1 MSATQAQVAFAAEF
15 VLFLAAL
22 AGVAVLV
29 LRPELLAPDR
39 WSRWAMATGFLAI
52 GAASFVHGSLIE
64 PEAGSAWVVA
74 PRLAGLLLLAAVT
87 VPARPSVVIHLARLA
102 VGVLVAAEVA
112 ALVVADPG
120 TGIDVARIVGAAL
133 LAAVLFFV
141 ARRSIPA
148 RVAAGAAGT
157 VLLVVLAV
165 SVTLSNVL
173 VDNVQNEVLRRTE
186 TRAASEAGGAKR
198 APDASRVRAAS
209 VAQLVRDRTR
219 NLGDPRVVRAQQL
232 LLALAAD
239 PASPDGQQ
247 AAGELETSLKQLG
260 EGLGTDFGSTV
271 GLLAFVTPTGV
282 VVPGIGVP
290 AEPGARAQLGFLDV
304 VQQAIDDQ
312 TAQSAPEILNRS
324 LLAVGAAPVAL
335 ETADGPQF
343 VGVVVAADPI
353 DDSTLQGGIR
363 DDADLSLA
371 IVGADGVLARAGT
384 QPPSAVLRAVADEA
398 MRTISPASRA
408 TTGRFVAASPILR
421 GARPVAA
428 VVASA
433 PSRLADD
440 TRQRLFRTLFI
451 VALLATLAA
460 IVLAA
465 LIGNRI
471 GQGLQRLTST
481 AEEIQSGNLD
491 VKVGLTQTDEL
502 GVLGTA
508 FDRMAGSL
516 RTMTD
521 ELREAAID
529 EARLRGRIEAVL
541 GGMGEALVA
550 VDVEGLVTDFNAAA
564 EELFGTT
571 ARQVRGRPVTSL
583 SLHGPKGDNL
593 GMRLSEPPTAPW
605 ASEGVVLR
613 ADGAEVPV
621 AVSGAALRGAAG
633 QLAGSVAVVRD
644 MRREREVDRMKTE
657 FLSNISHEMKTPLTP
672 IKGYA
677 QMLASRDLPPDRA
690 RAFAAEIVA
699 GARQLE
705 RVINQLVN
713 FATMA
718 AGRLEPHPEALKPRA
733 VLDDVVARWSDRL
746 GDEHAVER
754 KVSRGT
760 PDLLVDRR
768 LLDLSLD
775 ELLDNAVK
783 YSPDGGRITITA
795 SSDGNGSVLVSV
807 ADRGVGVP
815 ADRLESIFADFAQG
829 DGSSTREFGGLGLG
843 LPLVRHVAQ
852 VHGGELTVES
862 TEGQGSTFTLRLPA
876 VQPRP

>member
-29 LRPELLAPDR
+29 LRPQLLAPR
-39 WSRWAMATGFLAI
+39 PRSRWAMGIGFL
-52 GAASFVHGSLIE
+52 GVGTASFVHGSLIE
-64 PEAGSAWVVA
+64 PDAGSAWVVGT
-74 PRLAGLLLLAAVT
+74 RLVGLLLLAAVA
-87 VPARPSVVIHLARLA
+87 VPARSSTVVHVARLA
-102 VGVLVAAEVA
+102 VGVLLVAEVTTLLA
-112 ALVVADPG
+112 DDPG
-120 TGIDVARIVGAAL
+120 TAIDVARIVGAGL
-133 LAAVLFFV
+133 LAAILFV
-141 ARRSIPA
+141 VSRRSIPA

-165 SVTLSNVL
+165 SVTLSNVV

-186 TRAASEAGGAKR
+186 TRAASEAGAAR
-198 APDASRVRAAS
+198 RSPDAARIRAAS

-232 LLALAAD
+232 LLALAND
-239 PASPDGQQ
+239 PASTQGRQ
-247 AAGELETSLKQLG
+247 AAGELTNSLNGLG
-260 EGLGTDFGSTV
+260 NGLGTEV
-271 GLLAFVTPTGV
+271 GVSPPLLSFVTPTGV
-282 VVPGIGVP
+282 VVPGPGVP
-290 AEPGARAQLGFLDV
+290 TDPGALAQLGFLDV
-304 VQQAIDDQ
+304 VQQAIEDQ
-312 TAQSAPEILNRS
+312 TAISAPEILNDR
-324 LLAVGAAPVAL
+324 LLAVGAAPVRL
-335 ETADGPQF
+335 DTTEGPKF
-343 VGVVVAADPI
+343 IGVVVAADPL
-353 DDSTLQGGIR
+353 DDSTLRASIR

-371 IVGADGVLARAGT
+371 IVGADGVLAKAGA
-384 QPPSAVLRAVADEA
+384 QPPTRTLREVASEA
-398 MRTISPASRA
+398 MRSVGPASR
-408 TTGRFVAASPILR
+408 TTDGRFLAASPVPP

-428 VVASA
+428 IVASA

-451 VALLATLAA
+451 VALLATLVA

-471 GQGLQRLTST
+471 GRGLQRLTST
-481 AEEIQSGNLD
+481 AEEIQAGNLD

-550 VDVEGLVTDFNAAA
+550 VDVDGLVTDFNAAA
-564 EELFGTT
+564 EELFGIT
-571 ARQVRGRPVTSL
+571 APEVRGRPVASL
-583 SLHGPKGDNL
+583 SLHDPKGDNL
-593 GMRLSEPPTAPW
+593 GMRLSEPPSAPW
-605 ASEGVVLR
+605 ASEGVVRR
-613 ADGAEVPV
+613 ADGLEVPV

-657 FLSNISHEMKTPLTP
+657 FLSNISHEMRTPLTP

-690 RAFAAEIVA
+690 RAFAAEIVS

-746 GDEHAVER
+746 GDEHEVER

-783 YSPDGGRITITA
+783 YSPDGGRITISA

-862 TEGQGSTFTLRLPA
+862 AEGRGSTFTLRLPA
-876 VQPRP
+876 AEAP

>member
-29 LRPELLAPDR
+29 LRPNLLAPVR
-39 WSRWAMATGFLAI
+39 WARWAMVAGFLLV
-52 GAASFVHGSLIE
+52 GAASFVHGSLLV
-64 PEAGSAWVVA
+64 PEADAAGVVG
-74 PRLAGLLLLAAVT
+74 PRLAGLLLLAAVA
-87 VPARPSVVIHLARLA
+87 VPARGAKVVHLARLA
-102 VGVLVAAEVA
+102 VGVLLAAEVA
-112 ALVVADPG
+112 TIVVRDPS
-120 TGIDVARIVGAAL
+120 TPIDVLRIAGAVL
-133 LAAVLFFV
+133 LTGLLFFV

-165 SVTLSNVL
+165 SVTLSTVV
-173 VDNVQNEVLRRTE
+173 VDNVQDEVLQRTE
-186 TRAASEAGGAKR
+186 TRAASEAGGAR
-198 APDASRVRAAS
+198 RSPDAARVRAAS
-209 VAQLVRDRTR
+209 VAQLVRESTA
-219 NLGDPRVVRAQQL
+219 NLADPRVVAAQQL

-239 PASPDGQQ
+239 PTSPQGRQ
-247 AAGELETSLKQLG
+247 ATAELTQTLKALG
-260 EGLGTDFGSTV
+260 NGLGTEAGASP
-271 GLLAFVTPTGV
+271 GLLSFVTPSGV
-282 VVPGIGVP
+282 VVPGPGVP
-290 AEPGARAQLGFLDV
+290 TEPGALAQLGFLDV
-304 VQQAIDDQ
+304 VQQAIVDQ
-312 TAQSAPEILNRS
+312 APVSSPEILNKQ
-324 LLAVGAAPVAL
+324 LLAVGAAPVRL
-335 ETADGPQF
+335 ETKEGPKF
-343 VGVVVAADPI
+343 VGVVVAADPV
-353 DDSTLQGGIR
+353 DDSSLRSSIR

-371 IVGADGVLARAGT
+371 IVGADGVLAKAGT
-384 QPPSAVLRAVADEA
+384 QPPTRTLREVADEA
-398 MRTISPASRA
+398 MRSAGTASRA
-408 TTGRFVAASPILR
+408 TNGRFVAASPVLR
-421 GARPVAA
+421 VAA

-440 TRQRLFRTLFI
+440 TRQRLFRTLFV

-471 GQGLQRLTST
+471 GRGLQQLTRT

-491 VKVGLTQTDEL
+491 VKAELDQADEL

-550 VDVEGLVTDFNAAA
+550 ADVDGNVTDFNAAA
-564 EELFGTT
+564 EDLFGTP
-571 ARQVRGRPVTSL
+571 ARDVRGRPVASL

-593 GMRLSEPPTAPW
+593 AMRLSEPPTAPW
-605 ASEGVVLR
+605 ASEGVVTR

-621 AVSGAALRGAAG
+621 AISGSALRGAAG
-633 QLAGSVAVVRD
+633 ELAGSVAVVRD
-644 MRREREVDRMKTE
+644 VRREREVDRMKTE

-677 QMLASRDLPPDRA
+677 QMLATRDLPADRA
-690 RAFAAEIVA
+690 RDFAAEIVS

-718 AGRLEPHPEALKPRA
+718 AGRLEPHPEVVKPRA
-733 VLDDVVARWSDRL
+733 VLDQVAARWAERV
-746 GDEHAVER
+746 GDDHQVER

-768 LLDLSLD
+768 LLELSLD

-795 SSDGNGSVLVSV
+795 ASDGNGSVLVSV

-815 ADRLESIFADFAQG
+815 ADRLDTIFGDFAQG
-829 DGSSTREFGGLGLG
+829 DGSATREFGGLGLG
-843 LPLVRHVAQ
+843 LPMVRHVAQ
-852 VHGGELTVES
+852 AHGGELRVES
-862 TEGQGSTFTLRLPA
+862 VEGRGSTFTLRLPA
-876 VQPRP
+876 ADGA

>member
-29 LRPELLAPDR
+29 LRPSLLAPA
-39 WSRWAMATGFLAI
+39 RWARGAMALGFLLV
-52 GAASFVHGSLIE
+52 GVASFVHGSLLV
-64 PEAGSAWVVA
+64 PEADAPGVVV
-74 PRLAGLLLLAAVT
+74 PRLVGLLLLGAVVVPTRAAK
-87 VPARPSVVIHLARLA
+87 VVQLARLA
-102 VGVLVAAEVA
+102 VGVLLAAEVA
-112 ALVVADPG
+112 TIVVRDPSTPVDALRI
-120 TGIDVARIVGAAL
+120 TGAVL
-133 LAAVLFFV
+133 LTGVLFFV

-165 SVTLSNVL
+165 SVTLSTVV
-173 VDNVQNEVLRRTE
+173 VDNVQDEVLQRTE
-186 TRAASEAGGAKR
+186 TRAASEAGGAVR
-198 APDASRVRAAS
+198 SPNAARVRAAS
-209 VAQLVRDRTR
+209 VAQLVRESTA
-219 NLGDPRVVRAQQL
+219 NLADPRVVAVQQL

-239 PASPDGQQ
+239 PTSAQGRQ
-247 AAGELETSLKQLG
+247 AAAELTQTLRSLG
-260 EGLGTDFGSTV
+260 NGLGTEAGASPGFLS
-271 GLLAFVTPTGV
+271 FVTPSGAV
-282 VVPGIGVP
+282 MPGPGVP
-290 AEPGARAQLGFLDV
+290 TDPGALAQLGFLDV
-304 VQQAIDDQ
+304 VQQAITDQ
-312 TAQSAPEILNRS
+312 AAVSSPEILNKQ
-324 LLAVGAAPVAL
+324 LLAVGAAPVRL
-335 ETADGPQF
+335 ETTEGPKF
-343 VGVVVAADPI
+343 VGVVVAADPV
-353 DDSTLQGGIR
+353 DDSSLRASIR

-371 IVGADGVLARAGT
+371 IVGADGVLAEAGT
-384 QPPSAVLRAVADEA
+384 QPPIRVLREVADEA
-398 MRTISPASRA
+398 MRSGGAARRA
-408 TTGRFVAASPILR
+408 TEGRFVAASPVLR
-421 GARPVAA
+421 VAA

-440 TRQRLFRTLFI
+440 TRQRLFRTLFV

-471 GQGLQRLTST
+471 GRGLQRLTRT

-491 VKVGLTQTDEL
+491 VKAGLDQADEL

-550 VDVEGLVTDFNAAA
+550 VDLAGNVTDFNAAA
-564 EELFGTT
+564 EDLFGTP
-571 ARQVRGRPVTSL
+571 ARDVRGRPVASL

-593 GMRLSEPPTAPW
+593 AMRLSEPPTAPW
-605 ASEGVVLR
+605 ASEGVVGR
-613 ADGAEVPV
+613 VDGAEVPV
-621 AVSGAALRGAAG
+621 AISGSALRGAAG
-633 QLAGSVAVVRD
+633 ELAGSVAVVRD

-677 QMLASRDLPPDRA
+677 QMLATRSLPADRA
-690 RAFAAEIVA
+690 QEFATEIVS

-718 AGRLEPHPEALKPRA
+718 AGRLEPHPEVVKPRA
-733 VLDDVVARWSDRL
+733 VLDEVVARWTDRVG
-746 GDEHAVER
+746 GDREVER

-768 LLDLSLD
+768 LLELSLD

-783 YSPDGGRITITA
+783 YSPEGGRIMITA
-795 SSDGNGSVLVSV
+795 ASDGDGSVLVSV

-815 ADRLESIFADFAQG
+815 AHRLDTIFGDFAQG
-829 DGSSTREFGGLGLG
+829 DGSATREFGGLGLG
-843 LPLVRHVAQ
+843 LPMVRHVAQ
-852 VHGGELTVES
+852 AHGGELTVES
-862 TEGQGSTFTLRLPA
+862 VEGRGSTFTLRLPA
-876 VQPRP
+876 AARA